1 MKRKAPMNAF
11 SAADAAAAAPE
22 PAPEPA
28 PPEVLIE
35 RKVTE
40 IEKQTQDRIGL
51 KKKQREKVASLPA
64 DRWTTVEGKPVLAKI
79 FLDHPCVKAAPKE
92 AREAGLAWLKAV
104 RFLMTSDGK

>member
-51 KKKQREKVASLPA
+51 KKKQREKVKELERALKKPMLRSLLDLPEYKTYSPR
-64 DRWTTVEGKPVLAKI
+64 DRCTRLAERYN
-79 FLDHPCVKAAPKE
+79 H
-92 AREAGLAWLKAV
+92 ARTP
-104 RFLMTSDGK
+104 R